1 MQAGYNIPCL
11 GIATPAGSLFSI
23 PGSGIDE
30 SVISGS
36 RDTAGIIDWQKYQH
50 RRRKIVGFHYRAIT
64 SVHLANKNSIIETK
78 VQLNS
83 GINCLHI
90 KKRECDDIL

>member
-36 RDTAGIIDWQKYQH
+36 RDTAGIIDWQKYINVDGEKLSVFITEPLPQSTW
-50 RRRKIVGFHYRAIT
+50 RIKIA
-64 SVHLANKNSIIETK
+64 
-78 VQLNS
+78 
-83 GINCLHI
+83 
-90 KKRECDDIL
+90 